1 MSDRERWIVYPLLF
15 LALGVALR
23 DKLTQ
28 IVETRTVEARFVE
41 AQSVE
46 VDRIRCKSIV
56 VVGKNEK
63 SQIDLSASSEGGLM
77 SVWDS
82 QQELIVALGHFKGAS
97 GLFGATTSGD
107 LFPWNTY
114 VNRSPNRDTLPDE
127 ANGATEG
134 EPELDTP
141 ATDDATNVIEDE

>member
-28 IVETRTVEARFVE
+28 MVEAQTVEAKFVE

-46 VDRIRCKSIV
+46 VDRIRCRSIV

-63 SQIDLSASSEGGLM
+63 SQIDLSAGSEGGLM
-77 SVWDS
+77 SVWDN

-107 LFPWNTY
+107 LFPWDTY
-114 VNRSPNRDTLPDE
+114 VDRSAKRDSPPAE
-127 ANGATEG
+127 ANGATED
-134 EPELDTP
+134 EP
-141 ATDDATNVIEDE
+141 TDETTNGAEDE